1 MKHFL
6 TGLFPNTTLFMRN
19 IHDVILFSQLTSL
32 TLLLGQFFNQSF
44 TLCTLVSRCSGFFY
58 LSHTH
63 IFCLEFGLK
72 LIPPFF
78 VAVSSLPREV
88 TLYKR
93 KVSMSRKVKKS
104 NKANFSFGND
114 EIVMR
119 SSYTYDFN
127 SLRAVH
133 PIRDRRLDV
142 PKGAQVSI
150 MTQEHMWLLSSNSNG

>member
-1 MKHFL
+1 MFMTSSCFRNWRRWRCCLDSFSTSHLRCVHSFL
-6 TGLFPNTTLFMRN
+6 DF
-19 IHDVILFSQLTSL
+19 
-32 TLLLGQFFNQSF
+32 LL
-44 TLCTLVSRCSGFFY
+44 FFY

-150 MTQEHMWLLSSNSNG
+150 MTKEHLWLLSSNSNGWTKHDWSHCLP